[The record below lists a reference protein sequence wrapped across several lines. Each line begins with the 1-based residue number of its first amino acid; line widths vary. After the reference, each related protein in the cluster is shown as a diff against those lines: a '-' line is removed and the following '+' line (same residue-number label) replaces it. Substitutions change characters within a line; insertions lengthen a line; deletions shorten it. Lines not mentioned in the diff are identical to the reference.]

1 MSKGFFSEKSGP
13 AKVLFV
19 LVILYAICAV
29 IFLVLAL
36 GIGGL
41 KLNEFYYNPVKL
53 IAFSIVS
60 FFITVLIS
68 LYHLI
73 TLIKRRKRKTDQH

>member
-1 MSKGFFSEKSGP
+1 MSKGFFSEKSAP

-29 IFLVLAL
+29 VFLVLAL
-36 GIGGL
+36 GLGP